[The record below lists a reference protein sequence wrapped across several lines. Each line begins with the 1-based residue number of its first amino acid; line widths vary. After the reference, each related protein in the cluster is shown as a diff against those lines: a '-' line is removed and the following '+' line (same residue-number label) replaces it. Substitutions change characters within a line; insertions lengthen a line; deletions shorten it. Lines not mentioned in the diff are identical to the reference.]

1 LACNLL
7 NQKHLASFKKGGHT
21 MKKTIIGTLLLT
33 GLLAGAPA
41 GATTCICVGVAN
53 TKICGSG
60 GIGGNFLRVYKD
72 VSDSILNRFL
82 MISVYRTELNSA
94 GQAYDTNTG
103 WFCFK

>member
-1 LACNLL
+1 
-7 NQKHLASFKKGGHT
+7 

-53 TKICGSG
+53 TKTCGAG
-60 GIGGNFLRVYKD
+60 GIGGNFLKVHKN
-72 VSDSILNRFL
+72 VSSSILSHFL
-82 MISVYRTELNSA
+82 VTPAYYAVFNSA
-94 GQAYDTNTG
+94 GQAFDTNTG